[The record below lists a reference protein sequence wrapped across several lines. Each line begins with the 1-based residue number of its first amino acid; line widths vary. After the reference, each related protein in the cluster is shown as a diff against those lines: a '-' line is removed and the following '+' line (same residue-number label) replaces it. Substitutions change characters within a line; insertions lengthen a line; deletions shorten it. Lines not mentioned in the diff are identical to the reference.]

1 MITALTIE
9 PESCDGVD
17 SFAFLG
23 TIDATAETQ
32 LKALPGRVRNPLVK
46 FDFSRTGRI
55 NSMGIALLLRCLKT
69 IRDEKK
75 AEIRLV
81 RPNPMNAMLFRMTG
95 VLLLA
100 ELDN

>member
-1 MITALTIE
+1 METALTVE
-9 PESCDGVD
+9 PECCDGID
-17 SFAFLG
+17 YFTFQG
-23 TIDATAETQ
+23 TIDANAEKQ
-32 LKALPGRVRNPLVK
+32 LKDIPGKVSNPLVK

-69 IRDEKK
+69 IKDEKK

-81 RPNPMNAMLFRMTG
+81 RPNPMNTMLFRMTG

-100 ELDN
+100 QLDN